1 MSGLFQVPW
10 TGYEHELWQA
20 VRRTLSYTAVSFAGA
35 VLLGLTVAL
44 LRLSRAWPARA
55 VAAVYTEVFKNVPL
69 LAIIFLTY
77 FGLASAGIRLDV
89 FTAGC
94 LSLIVFYA
102 AYLSEI
108 FRSAIS
114 GVHAGQT
121 EAGEAL
127 GLGRAGIFGRVI
139 LPQAVRQALPGTNT
153 MLVDLLKSTSLLVTV
168 SAAELMSEGRLI
180 TSETFRALEVYLVIS
195 AVYFALCYPLS
206 QLLLLLE
213 RKVRAGVPLSPWRR
227 RRVRAARALLAA
239 DAPDGISGTGGTGGT
254 GGVENIGDI
263 NDIARKEATA

>member
-1 MSGLFQVPW
+1 MIALLKVPW
-10 TGYEHELWQA
+10 SDYEPDLVNALVKTIEF
-20 VRRTLSYTAVSFAGA
+20 TLVSFAGA
-35 VLLGLTVAL
+35 AALGLVVAL
-44 LRLSRAWPARA
+44 LRLSSLRGVRL

-108 FRSAIS
+108 FRAAIS

-127 GLGRAGIFGRVI
+127 GLGRAGIFGHVV

-180 TSETFRALEVYLVIS
+180 TSATFRALEVYLVIS
-195 AVYFALCYPLS
+195 AIYFALCYPLS

-213 RKVRAGVPLSPWRR
+213 RKVRAGVPLSPRRR
-227 RRVRAARALLAA
+227 RRVRLA
-239 DAPDGISGTGGTGGT
+239 T
-254 GGVENIGDI
+254 
-263 NDIARKEATA
+263 